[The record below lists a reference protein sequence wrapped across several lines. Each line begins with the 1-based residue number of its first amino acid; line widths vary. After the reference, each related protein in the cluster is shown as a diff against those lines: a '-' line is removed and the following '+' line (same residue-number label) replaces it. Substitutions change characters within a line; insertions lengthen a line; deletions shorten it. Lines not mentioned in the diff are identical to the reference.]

1 VSSSYQEQGDGS
13 RGRRSVG
20 AAAASYREAGV
31 DQDAADALIPRYAAE
46 AARTRR
52 SERVQDIGGFAGLF
66 SLEDLSSRGYK
77 RPALALS
84 TDTTGTKIELLRK
97 AGLHRTAGW
106 DCVAMN
112 VDDVV
117 CCGAEPM
124 LFVDCIA
131 TERLDTDEAS
141 EIVGGV
147 ADACVEAGCEL
158 VGGETA
164 QLPGLLAPGA
174 YEVMGTCVGI
184 VDLDKAWGPHNVC
197 EGDDIVALA
206 ASGLHS
212 NGFSLVRR
220 VLGDDDPPQGLLAPT
235 AIYARK
241 LLALAEEIEIHAA
254 VHVTGG
260 GIEGNLPRALP
271 DGLGAH
277 VDLST
282 WERPGIYDWL
292 SERGISEEEILA
304 TFNLGAGMLV
314 VTPEGARASEVL
326 SSAGVSAWVAGRVGG
341 SAVEVH

>member
-1 VSSSYQEQGDGS
+1 VN
-13 RGRRSVG
+13 
-20 AAAASYREAGV
+20 ASYRDAGV

-52 SERVQDIGGFAGLF
+52 TERMSEVGGFAGLF
-66 SLEDLSSRGYK
+66 SLSDLAERGYA

-84 TDTTGTKIELLRK
+84 TDTTGTKIELLRR

-117 CCGAEPM
+117 CCGAEPL

-131 TERLDTDEAS
+131 TERLDPNEAA

-164 QLPGLLAPGA
+164 QLPGLLVPGA
-174 YEVMGTCVGI
+174 YEVMGTCVGV
-184 VDLDKAWGPHNVC
+184 VDADGVWGPQRVS
-197 EGDDIVALA
+197 EGDDVVVLA

-241 LLALAEEIEIHAA
+241 LLVLAEEVDVHAA

-260 GIEGNLPRALP
+260 GIAGNLPRALP
-271 DGLGAH
+271 DGVGAD

-282 WERPGIYDWL
+282 WERPGIYEWL
-292 SERGISEEEILA
+292 AGRGVTEDEMQA
-304 TFNLGAGMLV
+304 TFNLGAGMIVL
-314 VTPEGARASEVL
+314 TPDGTKATEILAGL
-326 SSAGVSAWVAGRVGG
+326 GVSAWVAGRVGG
-341 SAVEVH
+341 SSVEIH

>member
-1 VSSSYQEQGDGS
+1 VSP
-13 RGRRSVG
+13 
-20 AAAASYREAGV
+20 SYRDAGV

-52 SERVQDIGGFAGLF
+52 TERMTDVGGFAGLF
-66 SLEDLSSRGYK
+66 SLEGLANRGYK

-117 CCGAEPM
+117 CCGAEPI

-131 TERLDTDEAS
+131 TERLDPDEAA

-147 ADACVEAGCEL
+147 ADACVEAACEL

-164 QLPGLLAPGA
+164 QLPGLLQPGA
-174 YEVMGTCVGI
+174 YEVMGTCVGV
-184 VDLDKAWGPHNVC
+184 VDVDRAWGPQRVRS
-197 EGDDIVALA
+197 GDDVVALA

-241 LLALAEEIEIHAA
+241 LLVLAEEVEVRAA

-260 GIEGNLPRALP
+260 GIGGNLPRGLP

-282 WERPGIYDWL
+282 WQRPGIYEWL
-292 SERGISEEEILA
+292 ADRGITEDEMRS
-304 TFNLGAGMLV
+304 TFNLGVGMIIL
-314 VTPEGARASEVL
+314 TPEGAKAADVL
-326 SSAGVSAWVAGRVGG
+326 AGLGVEAWVAGQAGG
-341 SAVEVH
+341 SAVEIH